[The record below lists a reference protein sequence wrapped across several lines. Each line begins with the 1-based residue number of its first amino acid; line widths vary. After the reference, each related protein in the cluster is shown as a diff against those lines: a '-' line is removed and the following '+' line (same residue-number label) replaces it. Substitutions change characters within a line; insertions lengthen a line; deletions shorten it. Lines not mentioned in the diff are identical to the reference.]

1 MLRQARRSLAL
12 LAIIPTAL
20 LLISCQQEQEGQN
33 SSDTDASH
41 TRAAVDALDK
51 NTADARKAR
60 ISNLEYDAMI
70 DIAASEA
77 GLGTARALL
86 DGEAEID
93 GIEISPEV
101 RWRLL
106 IILSRHNADGIAG
119 LLAAE
124 IEQDASDFAQR
135 RLLSAQAAAP
145 SLANKEKWVAELQ
158 NPQLLTSL
166 AKQRAVINELF
177 PPTQTDLQLK
187 VLEKLL
193 SSLPQMSREADAYF
207 LMSYTEVLFTPMCRQ
222 ESNALLQTALEEFS
236 GQLNPTALRFI
247 REAHQLDVECGSL
260 REAQAL

>member
-1 MLRQARRSLAL
+1 VLRDIEELTLRRSHLAETQDL
-12 LAIIPTAL
+12 KSLWFNTF
-20 LLISCQQEQEGQN
+20 
-33 SSDTDASH
+33 
-41 TRAAVDALDK
+41 LDVV
-51 NTADARKAR
+51 
-60 ISNLEYDAMI
+60 
-70 DIAASEA
+70 ASEA

-93 GIEISPEV
+93 GIEISPEI

-135 RLLSAQAAAP
+135 RLLSAEAAAP
-145 SLANKEKWVAELQ
+145 NLANKEQWVDELQ

-166 AKQRAVINELF
+166 AKQRAVIEELF
-177 PPTQTDLQLK
+177 PATQTDLQLK

-222 ESNALLQTALEEFS
+222 ESNALLQTALDDFS
-236 GQLNPTALRFI
+236 GQLNPTALRFV
-247 REAHQLDVECGSL
+247 REAHQMDVECQSL
-260 REAQAL
+260 RAAQAL